1 MNDVIEQAIKIVVNR
16 HDKAIKKY
24 KPFNSAK
31 EGWAVIQFE
40 LDELK
45 ELIQLNKA
53 SFDGQRPIPIQ
64 EKMIEEAAQVS
75 AMALRFMVDLC
86 EGSLKSSSLK
96 ETEKR
101 RVT

>member
-1 MNDVIEQAIKIVVNR
+1 MNETTIGLKIISNR
-16 HDKAIKKY
+16 HDKAIEKY

-53 SFDGQRPIPIQ
+53 DYEGKRSVSVQT
-64 EKMIEEAAQVS
+64 KMLDEAAQVA

-86 EGSLKSSSLK
+86 EGALLHTLE
-96 ETEKR
+96 ET
-101 RVT
+101 TNG